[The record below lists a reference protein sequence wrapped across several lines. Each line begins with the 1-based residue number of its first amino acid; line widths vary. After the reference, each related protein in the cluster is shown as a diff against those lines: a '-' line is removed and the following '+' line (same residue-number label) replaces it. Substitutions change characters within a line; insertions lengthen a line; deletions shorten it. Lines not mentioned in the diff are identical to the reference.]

1 MSKIKFIYMK
11 NIYEMKYNNNDLS
24 INNLLSK
31 YSLIININI
40 DQLYFLYKGKN
51 LNLKNIKELNNITIF
66 VYNIKI
72 KKNKNNEKLKD
83 II

>member
-40 DQLYFLYKGKN
+40 DQLYFLYKGKKIN
-51 LNLKNIKELNNITIF
+51 TIKNTKELNYITIF

-72 KKNKNNEKLKD
+72 KKIQIMKK
-83 II
+83 